1 MRWTATVILRP
12 VTFVLAI
19 VAAVITGNRSDSFWY
34 GLLAFFIAM
43 GAGRVLGALIRGR
56 TRRALYKAVW
66 PAAAT
71 GYAFLFS
78 SLGLPPWATFFV
90 AWIAASLTRGAV
102 PGGWRGGRWTIT
114 TTTRRID
121 LDELLP

>member
-1 MRWTATVILRP
+1 MRWTAAALLRP

-19 VAAVITGNRSDSFWY
+19 VAAVITGGRSDSFWY
-34 GLLAFFIAM
+34 GLLAFFVAF

-56 TRRALYKAVW
+56 TDRAVRKAIW

-78 SLGLPPWATFFV
+78 ALGLPPWATFFV
-90 AWIAASLTRGAV
+90 AWIAASLTRAAL
-102 PGGWRGGRWTIT
+102 PGPRRWRVT
-114 TTTRRID
+114 TTVRRID

>member
-1 MRWTATVILRP
+1 MRWTAAALLRP
-12 VTFVLAI
+12 ITFVLAI
-19 VAAVITGNRSDSFWY
+19 IAAMLTGDWSDSFWY
-34 GLLAFFIAM
+34 GLLAFFVAV

-56 TRRALYKAVW
+56 SDRAVRKAVW

-78 SLGLPPWATFFV
+78 ALGVPPWATFFV
-90 AWIAASLTRGAV
+90 AWIAASLTKAAL
-102 PGGWRGGRWTIT
+102 PGPNRWRMT
-114 TTTRRID
+114 TTVRRID

>member
-1 MRWTATVILRP
+1 MRWTAAALLRP

-19 VAAVITGNRSDSFWY
+19 VAAVITGDRSDSFWY
-34 GLLAFFIAM
+34 GLLAFFVAW

-56 TRRALYKAVW
+56 TDRALQKEIW
-66 PAAAT
+66 PGAAT

-78 SLGLPPWATFFV
+78 SLGVPPWATFFV
-90 AWIAASLTRGAV
+90 AWIAASLTKAAL
-102 PGGWRGGRWTIT
+102 PGPRRGRWTIT